1 MMSDYALTRSARDK
15 SDNVG
20 RILVV
25 AYLIL
30 FLCFMIFPLFALMS
44 KSMQNANG
52 VFIGLENFVVY
63 LKDPTLFKSF
73 FHSLFVAFFST
84 VIVVCLGFLYAFAL
98 QCTCIP
104 FKGFLDRKS
113 VV

>member
-44 KSMQNANG
+44 KSMQNADGAFVG
-52 VFIGLENFVVY
+52 VLENHILAVLLLHDKLCQHFNNT
-63 LKDPTLFKSF
+63 P
-73 FHSLFVAFFST
+73 
-84 VIVVCLGFLYAFAL
+84 
-98 QCTCIP
+98 
-104 FKGFLDRKS
+104 
-113 VV
+113 